1 MRKHKSTDMT
11 DFCIV
16 IPARWQSSRLPG
28 KPLLD
33 VAGKALLLR
42 VCEQAA
48 LAGAKQ
54 LVIATDDARI
64 EEAAQGWGYTVVMTA
79 ADHESGSDR
88 VAEVA
93 QKIGWGDEQII
104 VNVQGDEPLID
115 PLAIQQV
122 AKNLADNPAAGIAT
136 LCSPL
141 AEPSELADPNAVKVV
156 RDQQGMALYF
166 SRAPIPWCRDSG
178 SGNLD
183 LARRHIGIYA
193 YRVGALRQ
201 ITQLP
206 MAELERSE
214 SLEQLRAMAAG
225 IRIHVDEAC
234 ADTGPGVDTPADL
247 HSVVA
252 ILENR

>member
-1 MRKHKSTDMT
+1 MN

-33 VAGKALLLR
+33 IAGKALLLR
-42 VCEQAA
+42 VCEQASRA
-48 LAGAKQ
+48 EAKQ
-54 LVIATDDARI
+54 LVVATDDERI
-64 EEAAQGWGYTVVMTA
+64 EAAVKQWGYDVVMTA
-79 ADHESGSDR
+79 VEHESGSDR

-93 QKIGWGDEQII
+93 DKMQWQDDQII

-115 PLAIQQV
+115 PRAIQQV
-122 AKNLADNPAAGIAT
+122 ASNLAANNDAGIAT
-136 LCSPL
+136 LSSRL

-156 RDQQGMALYF
+156 TDNRGMALYF

-178 SGNLD
+178 SGNLEQ
-183 LARRHIGIYA
+183 ARRHIGIYA

-201 ITQLP
+201 ITELP
-206 MAELERSE
+206 VADIERSE

-225 IRIHVDEAC
+225 IRIHVEDAC
-234 ADTGPGVDTPADL
+234 ADTGPGVDTQADL
-247 HSVVA
+247 LSVA
-252 ILENR
+252 ALLEQGNL

>member
-1 MRKHKSTDMT
+1 MN

-33 VAGKALLLR
+33 IAGKALLLR
-42 VCEQAA
+42 VCEQASRA
-48 LAGAKQ
+48 EAKQ
-54 LVIATDDARI
+54 LVVATDDARI
-64 EEAAQGWGYTVVMTA
+64 EAAVKQWGYDVVMTA
-79 ADHESGSDR
+79 VEHESGSDR

-93 QKIGWGDEQII
+93 DKMQWQDDQII

-115 PLAIQQV
+115 PRAIQQV
-122 AKNLADNPAAGIAT
+122 ARNLAANDDAGIAT
-136 LCSPL
+136 LSSRL

-156 RDQQGMALYF
+156 TDNRGMALYF

-178 SGNLD
+178 SGNLEQ
-183 LARRHIGIYA
+183 ARRHIGIYA

-206 MAELERSE
+206 VADIERSE

-225 IRIHVDEAC
+225 IRIHVEDAC
-234 ADTGPGVDTPADL
+234 ADTGPGVDTQADL
-247 HSVVA
+247 LSVA
-252 ILENR
+252 ALLEQGNL

>member
-1 MRKHKSTDMT
+1 MT

-33 VAGKALLLR
+33 IAGKALLLR
-42 VCEQAA
+42 VCEQASRA
-48 LAGAKQ
+48 QPKQ
-54 LVIATDDARI
+54 LVVATDDERI
-64 EEAAQGWGYTVVMTA
+64 EQAVKSWGYDVVMTA
-79 ADHESGSDR
+79 VEHESGSDR

-93 QKIGWGDEQII
+93 DKMQWQDEQII

-115 PLAIQQV
+115 PRAIQQV
-122 AKNLADNPAAGIAT
+122 ASNLAAHADAGIAT
-136 LCSPL
+136 LSSPL

-156 RDQQGMALYF
+156 TDNRGLALYF

-178 SGNLD
+178 SGNLEQ
-183 LARRHIGIYA
+183 ARRHIGIYA
-193 YRVGALRQ
+193 YRVGALRA

-206 MAELERSE
+206 VADIERSE

-225 IRIHVDEAC
+225 IRIHVEDAC
-234 ADTGPGVDTPADL
+234 ADTGPGVDTQADL
-247 HSVVA
+247 LSVAA
-252 ILENR
+252 ILESGNL

>member
-1 MRKHKSTDMT
+1 MT

-33 VAGKALLLR
+33 IAGKALLLR

-48 LAGAKQ
+48 RANASQ
-54 LVIATDDARI
+54 TVVATDDERI
-64 EEAAQGWGYTVVMTA
+64 AQAVREWGHEVVMTA

-93 QKIGWGDEQII
+93 EKMGWPDDQII

-115 PLAIQQV
+115 PRAIQQV
-122 AKNLADNPAAGIAT
+122 AYNLANNPEAGIAT
-136 LCSPL
+136 LSSPL

-156 RDQQGMALYF
+156 TDNQGLAMYF

-178 SGNLD
+178 SGNLEQ
-183 LARRHIGIYA
+183 ARRHIGIYA
-193 YRVGALRQ
+193 YRASALKQ

-206 MAELERSE
+206 VADIERSE

-225 IRIHVDEAC
+225 IRIHVEDAC
-234 ADTGPGVDTPADL
+234 ADTGPGVDTQADL
-247 HSVVA
+247 LSVAA
-252 ILENR
+252 ILEQGNLN